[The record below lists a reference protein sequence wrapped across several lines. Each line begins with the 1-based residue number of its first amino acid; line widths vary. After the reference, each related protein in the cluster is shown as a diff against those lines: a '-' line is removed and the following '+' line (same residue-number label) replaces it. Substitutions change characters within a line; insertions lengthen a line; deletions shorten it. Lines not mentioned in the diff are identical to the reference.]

1 MTDIL
6 QIQDYFKPIGGLA
19 SHIDFEFELATDDEI
34 DTLIYVTFGER
45 NVAPVVS
52 KTLSVIPTT
61 AELDILGAMIKSIYG
76 TKWGKQKA
84 LCKLQYDPIHNYED
98 TYTEKV
104 SDGTVNTGSESTNST
119 DNRTN
124 TETDTKTRTDNL
136 SSSGSNTSTGKI
148 TSTDNDSTFGFNS
161 SSASPTDSDSK
172 EENSTD
178 STTSNVSNTGTQKNE
193 ESISGTDSS
202 TKVGSLSKSYN
213 IQNDVTKESKHI
225 GNIGNLTTQQL
236 MKQELELW
244 KWNFVQSV
252 LDDLKDF
259 LTLSIYCS

>member
-1 MTDIL
+1 MADIL
-6 QIQDYFKPIGGLA
+6 KIQDYFKPIQGLT
-19 SHIDFEFELATDDEI
+19 SHIGFDFELATTDEI

-52 KTLSVIPTT
+52 KTLSLVPTD
-61 AELDILGAMIKSIYG
+61 AELNTLGAIIKSIYS
-76 TKWGKQKA
+76 TKWEKQKA

-98 TYTEKV
+98 SYTETI
-104 SDGTVNTGSESTNST
+104 SDGSTNTGSESTNST

-124 TETDTKTRTDNL
+124 SETNSNTRTDNL
-136 SSSGSNTSTGKI
+136 SMSASGSDTSKVTSTG
-148 TSTDNDSTFGFNS
+148 NDSSYGFNS
-161 SSASPTDSDSK
+161 GSSSPTDSSSK
-172 EENSTD
+172 EEDTIDN
-178 STTSNVSNTGTQKNE
+178 TTSNISNTGTQKNE
-193 ESISGTDSS
+193 ESISGTGSS
-202 TKVGSLSKSYN
+202 TKVGTLTKSYTV
-213 IQNDVTKESKHI
+213 QNDVTKESKHI

-259 LTLSIYCS
+259 LTIPIYCS